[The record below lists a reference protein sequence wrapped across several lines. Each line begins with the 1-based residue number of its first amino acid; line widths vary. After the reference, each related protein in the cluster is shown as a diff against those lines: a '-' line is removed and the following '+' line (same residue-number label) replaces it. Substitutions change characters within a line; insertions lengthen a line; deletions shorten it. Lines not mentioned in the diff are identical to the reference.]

1 MNATTTDPMT
11 TQTISTQTSTIIV
24 TTSNTPA
31 TTTIP
36 STSQPPVPPTDDIG
50 TPPLPPTGALIPPPI
65 PPNTP
70 PVPPFPANTPPVVT
84 TTKPPPPQGNKKIR
98 CGTKGRIGGVVN
110 GTRAAAGSWP
120 WQVGIK
126 KCTNCD
132 ITCGGTLINDEWVV
146 TAAHCVSGRF
156 PNELYIVIGEVDQ
169 STKSGHEQRFRC
181 TKIIV
186 HEDYGVDAPYDKDIA
201 LIRLDKYAV
210 YNDNVRPLC
219 MPGSGT
225 VLTEKDLC
233 TVTGFGRVT
242 QNGVKSARLLEANV
256 KIVNFNTCVKV
267 MFYNPYHCIFGL
279 Y

>member
-1 MNATTTDPMT
+1 
-11 TQTISTQTSTIIV
+11 
-24 TTSNTPA
+24 
-31 TTTIP
+31 
-36 STSQPPVPPTDDIG
+36 
-50 TPPLPPTGALIPPPI
+50 
-65 PPNTP
+65 
-70 PVPPFPANTPPVVT
+70 
-84 TTKPPPPQGNKKIR
+84 
-98 CGTKGRIGGVVN
+98 
-110 GTRAAAGSWP
+110 
-120 WQVGIK
+120 
-126 KCTNCD
+126 
-132 ITCGGTLINDEWVV
+132 
-146 TAAHCVSGRF
+146 VSGWF

-186 HEDYGVDAPYDKDIA
+186 HEDYEVDTPYDKDIA

-242 QNGVKSARLLEANV
+242 QNGMKSARLLEANV

-267 MFYNPYHCIFGL
+267 MF
-279 Y
+279 